1 MDLLQRARTLAAC
14 PLFAELAPAVVIRL
28 AERARS
34 RELEPGERVTTD
46 ETVWIVADG
55 SLVVASRSAVPSG
68 ATTSNVRR
76 HGGRAEAGRALGL
89 VRVIAPGTLPV
100 EAIAE
105 RATSLLA
112 LGVDDVR
119 DVLEEDP
126 AALAALAGALAS
138 VLLEGTSE

>member
-1 MDLLQRARTLAAC
+1 
-14 PLFAELAPAVVIRL
+14 
-28 AERARS
+28 
-34 RELEPGERVTTD
+34 
-46 ETVWIVADG
+46 
-55 SLVVASRSAVPSG
+55 
-68 ATTSNVRR
+68 
-76 HGGRAEAGRALGL
+76 
-89 VRVIAPGTLPV
+89 VIAPGTLPV